1 MLIVGII
8 LTIIARLFSL
18 QIPRM
23 IGNSLTE
30 VELFLSNSNDTTD
43 NIQRVLLINILIIL
57 AAALL
62 SGLFTFWMRQCIINV
77 SRYIEFDLK
86 NEIFSH
92 YLRLTQR
99 FFKNNRTGDLMNRVS
114 EDVSKVRMYFGPAL
128 MYSINTITLFVVI
141 IAYMFSIATE
151 LSFYT
156 IIPFP
161 ILSILI
167 YKLSRRINIKSTKV
181 QEMLSKMSTFTQ
193 ESFNGIRVIKSYRIQ
208 ERMGKSFDVMTHQ
221 NYKRSMDLAKI
232 QAWFFPL
239 MILLIGCSNLI
250 VIFIGGKKYIDGTID
265 IGILAEFIIY
275 VNMLTWPV
283 ALVGWITSI
292 VQQSEASQERINQ
305 FLKEVPEIQNGTE
318 KLKTQAP
325 NIRFQNVSVTYPET
339 QVKALENISIDI
351 LHGQTIGIVGKI
363 GSGKTTLLNLIPRLY
378 DPNTGMIKMNHIDIK
393 KLNFEN
399 LRNFIGYVPQ
409 QSFLFSETIEDNIR
423 FGKNNASFDEI
434 EQAAKNAL
442 VHHNIIG
449 FKNGYK
455 TLLGER
461 GVTLSG
467 GQMQRISIARAL
479 LKNPEI
485 LLLDDCLSAVDS
497 ETEEV
502 ILANLRK
509 LRKNKTTIIVSHRIT
524 TVEDADFILVLDK
537 GKILESGNHH
547 KLLDNEG
554 YYHDLYQKQNS

>member
-1 MLIVGII
+1 MVGD
-8 LTIIARLFSL
+8 
-18 QIPRM
+18 
-23 IGNSLTE
+23 SLTE
-30 VELFLSNSNDTTD
+30 VETYLSNADEFSG
-43 NIQRVLLINILIIL
+43 NIQNVLLINILIIL

-86 NEIFSH
+86 NEVFSH

-141 IAYMFSIATE
+141 IVYMFSVAPQ
-151 LSFYT
+151 LSAYT

-167 YKLSRRINIKSTKV
+167 YKLSKRINIKSTRV

-193 ESFNGIRVIKSYRIQ
+193 ESFNGISVIKSYRIQ
-208 ERMGKSFDVMTHQ
+208 QRMEKSFDAMTHQ
-221 NYKRSMDLAKI
+221 NYERSLDLAKI

-305 FLKEVPEIQNGTE
+305 FLKEVPEIKNGVKSLNT
-318 KLKTQAP
+318 KKP
-325 NIRFQNVSVTYPET
+325 SIRFQNVSVIYPET
-339 QVKALENISIDI
+339 KVKALENISLDI
-351 LHGQTIGIVGKI
+351 PYGQTFGIIGKV
-363 GSGKTTLLNLIPRLY
+363 GSGKTTFLNLIPRLF
-378 DPNTGMIKMNHIDIK
+378 DPNHGTVKLNNADVK
-393 KLNFEN
+393 KLNLN
-399 LRNFIGYVPQ
+399 SLRNLIGYVPQ
-409 QSFLFSETIEDNIR
+409 QSFLFSETIEDNLR
-423 FGKNNASFDEI
+423 FGKNDASFNELVK
-434 EQAAKNAL
+434 ATKNAL
-442 VHHNIIG
+442 VHHNIIN
-449 FKNGYK
+449 FKDGYK

-461 GVTLSG
+461 GMTLSG
-467 GQMQRISIARAL
+467 GQIQRISIARAL
-479 LKNPEI
+479 LKNPKV

-502 ILANLRK
+502 ILSNLKR

-524 TVEDADFILVLDK
+524 TVQEADFIIVLDK
-537 GKILESGNHH
+537 GKILESGNHQQ
-547 KLLDNEG
+547 LLDNNR
-554 YYHDLYQKQNS
+554 YYHELYQKQNN